1 MVFVTHRS
9 HEQAAH
15 HIAGRNGRTGFAAA
29 SQRLAAV
36 EPELALHD
44 LRLGRM
50 ALVAVLDEQRTD
62 SRLEELDPAKAR
74 ALANDLDKLIWAEGF
89 SLPLTQSPGDVAVRS
104 TLANFGAV
112 GLADL
117 NYTAIGFIRT

>member
-1 MVFVTHRS
+1 M
-9 HEQAAH
+9 
-15 HIAGRNGRTGFAAA
+15 
-29 SQRLAAV
+29 AAV
-36 EPELALHD
+36 QLWPIKMRPVPKAFDIAQFGWIGDAFPLSSLTQIYQSDGASNFGKIGSPEIDNAI
-44 LRLGRM
+44 
-50 ALVAVLDEQRTD
+50 ERT
-62 SRLEELDPAKAR
+62 LEELDPAKAR

-117 NYTAIGFIRT
+117 NYTAIGFMRT